1 MPRLVIEKGGAM
13 GISARWLK
21 SLVGLRKV
29 ERQQQHRKEDED
41 GGLMKNDATYQFHG
55 QNQHFQDDNS
65 LAAQEELPEVDNG
78 NGSPERD
85 SDLPLCLEPTC
96 GSPHGPL
103 PQTEDELNEIW
114 AATVIQTA
122 FRAFLARRARRA
134 LKGLVRLQALVRGH
148 IVRKQA
154 ATTLRCMQALVRVQ
168 ARVRARRV
176 RMALE
181 NQTDRQDSSPEQNNE
196 AYVREIEDGWCD
208 IIGSV
213 EDIQAKL
220 LKRQEAAAKRERAM
234 AYALTHQVVYP
245 TVALTYCR
253 SYCSSNEWQASS
265 RQATAYEPDK
275 NSWGWNWLERWMA
288 VRPWE
293 SRFLGAYTAD
303 GVAMVNEFRQPDKSA
318 TPYRKPVKKHDPTL
332 QSKTLNQKVFPSNS
346 EGGGSSTNR
355 SSGSVSA
362 KSRMKVVTRE
372 GYDDASSRPS
382 VLGARSTS
390 NPKERT
396 SASNQKERIG
406 DLDCQVHKR
415 FSLPGSGKCTHYLHL
430 S

>member
-1 MPRLVIEKGGAM
+1 M

-21 SLVGLRKV
+21 SLVGLRKG
-29 ERQQQHRKEDED
+29 ERQQEQHRKEDED
-41 GGLMKNDATYQFHG
+41 RGLMKNDATYQFHG

-65 LAAQEELPEVDNG
+65 LGAQEELPEVDNG
-78 NGSPERD
+78 NGSPEGALD
-85 SDLPLCLEPTC
+85 VPLSLEPTC

-181 NQTDRQDSSPEQNNE
+181 NQTDQQDSSPEQNNE

-234 AYALTHQVVYP
+234 AYALTHQ
-245 TVALTYCR
+245 
-253 SYCSSNEWQASS
+253 WQASS

-303 GVAMVNEFRQPDKSA
+303 GVAMVNEFRQPDRSA

-346 EGGGSSTNR
+346 E
-355 SSGSVSA
+355 
-362 KSRMKVVTRE
+362 
-372 GYDDASSRPS
+372 

-415 FSLPGSGKCTHYLHL
+415 FSLPGSGVEAGKRLTRKATANRSLKSTKDHQMLQSRHHL
-430 S
+430 ASSIDQLPNRVELQT